1 MVRVSKLT
9 AVGPVL
15 VLLLSLLGCGP
26 QFAGE
31 IRPIQ
36 QVYADRLSQLEIGM
50 SLAEFRGIFPEAYPG
65 GQKGTTTAYHLESK
79 QVIRDRRRKLDQA
92 FGVYTPQNVVSEQSL
107 WFYFYDDRLAQWGRP
122 NDWPERPDLIIE
134 NRSR

>member
-1 MVRVSKLT
+1 MSRSAKLVI
-9 AVGPVL
+9 VGPVL
-15 VLLLSLLGCGP
+15 VSILSAPGCGP

-36 QVYADRLSQLEIGM
+36 QVHADRLSRLKIGM

-65 GQKGTTTAYHLESK
+65 GQKGTTTAYHLDSK
-79 QVIRDRRRKLDQA
+79 QVIVDRRRRLDQA
-92 FGVYTPQNVVSEQSL
+92 AGIYTPQNVVSEQSL